1 MAFANSSVS
10 DLIAAGI
17 ESRTGEIADNV
28 LGNNALLAQLRKKGR
43 VKTVSGGTQIF
54 QELSFQGNANG
65 GWYSGADLLPVGAQD
80 VISASAFSFK
90 QYAVPV
96 TVTGLELLQN
106 SGKERTIDLVEARLE
121 VAESTMMND
130 LNVGAYSDGTGSG
143 GKQLTGL
150 DAAIPTTAKA
160 SQTDTYGGI
169 SRSTWAFWRSS
180 TTTGQDISTAT
191 KCQTVMNTQWATQVR
206 GSDRPDLII
215 MDQLYWADYMASLQA
230 IQRFTDPQSADLGFP
245 TIKFITA
252 DVALDPTSGL
262 GSQTAG
268 AGLAGGATTK
278 TAYFLNTKYLHFRP
292 HKDRYFVPLS
302 PNKRYSINQDVEVQI
317 LAFAGN
323 LTCSGAQFQGR
334 SIATSV

>member
-43 VKTVSGGTQIF
+43 VKTVSGGTSIL
-54 QELSFQGNANG
+54 QELSFAANGNG
-65 GWYSGADLLPVGAQD
+65 GWYSGADLLNVGAQD
-80 VISASAFSFK
+80 VISAASFTFK

-96 TVTGLELLQN
+96 VVTGLELLQN

-130 LNVGAYSDGTGSG
+130 INTGCYSDGTGAG

-169 SRSTWAFWRSS
+169 SRSTWAFWRTS
-180 TTTGQDISTAT
+180 TTTGTDISTAA
-191 KCQTVMNTQWATQVR
+191 KCQSVMNTQWATQVR

-215 MDQLYWADYMASLQA
+215 MDQKYWGDYMASLQA
-230 IQRFTDPQSADLGFP
+230 QQRFTDPGSADLGFP
-245 TIKFITA
+245 TVKFITA
-252 DVALDPTSGL
+252 DVVLDPTSGL
-262 GSQTAG
+262 GAG
-268 AGLAGGATTK
+268 TVTGATTQ
-278 TAYFLNTKYLHFRP
+278 TAYFLNTKYLFFRP

-302 PNKRYSINQDVEVQI
+302 PNKRFALNQDVEVQI

-323 LTCSGAQFQGR
+323 ITCSGAQFQGR
-334 SIATSV
+334 NIATSV

>member
-1 MAFANSSVS
+1 MAFANSNVS

-43 VKTVSGGTQIF
+43 VKTVSGGTSIL
-54 QELSFQGNANG
+54 QELSFNTNANG

-80 VISASAFSFK
+80 VISAASFQFK

-96 TVTGLELLQN
+96 VVTGLELLQN

-130 LNVGAYSDGTGSG
+130 INTGCYSDGTGSS
-143 GKQLTGL
+143 GKQITGL
-150 DAAIPTTAKA
+150 NAVVPTTAKA
-160 SQTDTYGGI
+160 SQSDTYGGI
-169 SRSTWAFWRSS
+169 SRSTWAFWRTS
-180 TTTGQDISTAT
+180 TTTGQDISSAT

-230 IQRFTDPQSADLGFP
+230 IQRFSDPASADLGFP
-245 TIKFITA
+245 VVKFITA
-252 DVALDPTSGL
+252 DVVLDPTSGL
-262 GSQTAG
+262 GVNAT
-268 AGLAGGATTK
+268 GATTK

-302 PNKRYSINQDVEVQI
+302 PNKRYALNQDVECQI

-334 SIATSV
+334 SIATTT